1 MTKALRKAIMGRSE
15 LKRKYVKN
23 KAGENLK
30 SYKEQRDFCSE
41 LYKKERKKYYKKLDL
56 NNVTNNKK
64 FWKTGNHFCLKKL
77 PLFRKYHW

>member
-41 LYKKERKKYYKKLDL
+41 FYIKKEEKNIIKS
-56 NNVTNNKK
+56 
-64 FWKTGNHFCLKKL
+64 
-77 PLFRKYHW
+77 